1 MHVRAL
7 SPLRAVAPFLVLTLA
22 LAGCK
27 KEETATPTS
36 DKVGV
41 AECDEYLAKFAA
53 CIPKAP
59 SDDRPAM
66 EAGMKSS
73 KAAWKAAAAA
83 SDQDKDVLRRQ
94 CKTMLDSLATLPSCK

>member
-1 MHVRAL
+1 MYVRAL
-7 SPLRAVAPFLVLTLA
+7 PTLRVIPSLLA
-22 LAGCK
+22 LALVLVGCK
-27 KEETATPTS
+27 EEAATTTTS
-36 DKVGV
+36 DKVEV

-53 CIPKAP
+53 CVAKAP

-66 EAGMKSS
+66 EAGMKAS